1 MSFGEFL
8 KDRILMLVL
17 QGICMTGLYGFLR
30 LTGYGR
36 GNCTLILLV
45 WILILA
51 AHILTSY
58 VGRKRYFKE
67 MKEILE
73 HTDKRYLLGE
83 LMPDSWRQED
93 KIYRGFIRKSNKS
106 VIEEIRQVQ
115 ERQEE
120 YKEYIETGF
129 TKSRRPLQGFLLSV
143 KMEEARKILQVEAF
157 GKSLLR
163 IRKLKIMW
171 IWFFI
176 MHVRK
181 MFIRT
186 I

>member
-36 GNCTLILLV
+36 GN
-45 WILILA
+45 
-51 AHILTSY
+51 
-58 VGRKRYFKE
+58 
-67 MKEILE
+67 
-73 HTDKRYLLGE
+73 
-83 LMPDSWRQED
+83 
-93 KIYRGFIRKSNKS
+93 IRNISKA
-106 VIEEIRQVQ
+106 
-115 ERQEE
+115 
-120 YKEYIETGF
+120 GF
-129 TKSRRPLQGFLLSV
+129 TKSRHPLQGFLLSV
-143 KMEEARKILQVEAF
+143 KMEEARKILRVEAF